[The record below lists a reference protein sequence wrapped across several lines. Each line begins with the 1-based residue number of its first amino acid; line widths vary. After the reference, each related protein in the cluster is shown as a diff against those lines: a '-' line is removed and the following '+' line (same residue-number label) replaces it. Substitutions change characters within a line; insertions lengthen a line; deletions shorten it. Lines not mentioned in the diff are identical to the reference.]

1 MPNFLEGLPK
11 EKVQLLYILKAAQ
24 AELTEQQFYQCAYEC
39 TGMNWFSF
47 HDVVGDLERNGDIV
61 YERRPFGACAYL
73 TEQGKM
79 TLSMFEK
86 GLTYSLRESID
97 GYLKRI
103 APQFR
108 EEREL
113 VSSDEPLQNGGLLVR
128 LKALEGERVL
138 LEIDLTVASLE
149 ESLTIRKNWQ
159 KQSAQLYDAI
169 YTTLTEKE
177 K

>member
-11 EKVQLLYILKAAQ
+11 EKVQLLYILGAAK
-24 AELTEQQFYQCAYEC
+24 AELTEQQFYQCACEC

-47 HDVVGDLERNGDIV
+47 HDVVGDLEENGDII

-73 TEQGKM
+73 TEQGKL
-79 TLSMFEK
+79 TLGMFER

-97 GYLKRI
+97 TYMKRV

-108 EEREL
+108 HEREL
-113 VSSDEPLQNGGLLVR
+113 VSSDEALPGGGLLVR

-138 LEIDLTVASLE
+138 LGIDMTVASLE
-149 ESLTIRKNWQ
+149 ESLTIRKNWE
-159 KQSAQLYDAI
+159 KNSSELYDAI
-169 YTTLTEKE
+169 YDTLTGKE

>member
-1 MPNFLEGLPK
+1 MPNFLDGLPK
-11 EKVQLLYILKAAQ
+11 EKVQLLYILNAAK

-47 HDVVGDLERNGDIV
+47 HDVVGDLEENGDIV

-73 TEQGKM
+73 TDQGKM
-79 TLSMFEK
+79 TLGLFER

-97 GYLKRI
+97 AYLKGI

-108 EEREL
+108 HEREL
-113 VSSDEPLQNGGLLVR
+113 VSSDEPLPGGGMLVK

-138 LEIDLTVASLE
+138 LEIDLSVASLE

-159 KQSAQLYDAI
+159 KHSTKLYDTI
-169 YTTLTEKE
+169 YDSLTEKE

>member
-47 HDVVGDLERNGDIV
+47 HDVVGDLEKNGDIV

-79 TLSMFEK
+79 TLGMFEK
-86 GLTYSLRESID
+86 GLTYSLRDSID

-113 VSSDEPLQNGGLLVR
+113 VSSDEPLPGGGMLVR

-138 LEIDLTVASLE
+138 LEIDLSVASLE

-159 KQSAQLYDAI
+159 KHSTGLYETI
-169 YTTLTEKE
+169 YDTLTEKE

>member
-11 EKVQLLYILKAAQ
+11 EKVQLLYILNAAQ
-24 AELTEQQFYQCAYEC
+24 AELTEQQFYQCAFEC

-47 HDVVGDLERNGDIV
+47 HDVVGDLEKNGAIV
-61 YERRPFGACAYL
+61 YKRRPFGACAYL
-73 TEQGKM
+73 TEQGRM
-79 TLSMFEK
+79 TLGMFEK

-97 GYLKRI
+97 GYMKRI

-108 EEREL
+108 QEREL
-113 VSSDEPLQNGGLLVR
+113 VSLDEPLPGGGLMVR

-138 LEIDLTVASLE
+138 LEIDMTVASME

-159 KQSAQLYDAI
+159 KHSTRLYDAI
-169 YTTLTEKE
+169 YDTLTGKE
-177 K
+177 E

>member
-11 EKVQLLYILKAAQ
+11 EKVQLLYILGAAQ
-24 AELTEQQFYQCAYEC
+24 AELTEQQFYQCAFEC

-47 HDVVGDLERNGDIV
+47 HDVVGDLEENGDIV

-79 TLSMFEK
+79 TLAMFEK

-108 EEREL
+108 QEREL
-113 VSSDEPLQNGGLLVR
+113 VSSDEPLPGGGMLVR

-138 LEIDLTVASLE
+138 LEIDLSVASLE

-159 KQSAQLYDAI
+159 KHSTGLYETI
-169 YTTLTEKE
+169 YDTLTEKE

>member
-11 EKVQLLYILKAAQ
+11 EKVQLLYILNAAK
-24 AELTEQQFYQCAYEC
+24 AELTEQQFYQCAFEC

-47 HDVVGDLERNGDIV
+47 HDVVGDLEKNGDIV
-61 YERRPFGACAYL
+61 YDRRPFGACAYL

-79 TLSMFEK
+79 TLGMFEK

-97 GYLKRI
+97 AYLKRI

-108 EEREL
+108 HEREL
-113 VSSDEPLQNGGLLVR
+113 VSSDKPLLGGGFLVR
-128 LKALEGERVL
+128 LKALEGDRVL

-159 KQSAQLYDAI
+159 QQSTRLYDTI
-169 YTTLTEKE
+169 YDTLTEKE

>member
-1 MPNFLEGLPK
+1 MTKLSH
-11 EKVQLLYILKAAQ
+11 YHA
-24 AELTEQQFYQCAYEC
+24 
-39 TGMNWFSF
+39 GMA
-47 HDVVGDLERNGDIV
+47 GEEI
-61 YERRPFGACAYL
+61 ACAYL
-73 TEQGKM
+73 TEQGRM

-113 VSSDEPLQNGGLLVR
+113 VSSDEPLPGGGMLVR

-138 LEIDLTVASLE
+138 LEIDLSVASLE

-159 KQSAQLYDAI
+159 KHSTGLYETI
-169 YTTLTEKE
+169 YDTLTEKE

>member
-11 EKVQLLYILKAAQ
+11 EKVQLLYILSAAKT
-24 AELTEQQFYQCAYEC
+24 ELTEQQFYQCAYEC

-47 HDVVGDLERNGDIV
+47 HDVVGDLEENGDIV

-73 TEQGKM
+73 TDQGKM
-79 TLSMFEK
+79 TLGMFER

-113 VSSDEPLQNGGLLVR
+113 VSSDEPLPGGGMLVR

-138 LEIDLTVASLE
+138 LEIDMTVASLE

-159 KQSAQLYDAI
+159 KHSTKLYDTI
-169 YTTLTEKE
+169 YDSLTEKE
-177 K
+177 

>member
-11 EKVQLLYILKAAQ
+11 EKVQLLYILNVAH
-24 AELTEQQFYQCAYEC
+24 AELTEQQFYQCAFEC

-47 HDVVGDLERNGDIV
+47 HDVVGDLEENGDIV

-79 TLSMFEK
+79 TLSLFEK

-97 GYLKRI
+97 AYLERT

-108 EEREL
+108 QEREL
-113 VSSDEPLQNGGLLVR
+113 VASDEPLPDGGFLVR

-138 LEIDLTVASLE
+138 LEIDMTVASLE

-159 KQSAQLYDAI
+159 DQSTQLYDTI
-169 YTTLTEKE
+169 YDTLTGKE

>member
-11 EKVQLLYILKAAQ
+11 EKVQLLYILKAAK
-24 AELTEQQFYQCAYEC
+24 AELMEQQFYQCAFEC

-47 HDVVGDLERNGDIV
+47 HDVVGELEKNGDIV
-61 YERRPFGACAYL
+61 CERRPFGACAYL

-79 TLSMFEK
+79 TLGMFER

-97 GYLKRI
+97 AYMQRT

-108 EEREL
+108 HEREL
-113 VSSDEPLQNGGLLVR
+113 VSSDEPLPGGGMLVR

-138 LEIDLTVASLE
+138 LEIDMTVASLE
-149 ESLTIRKNWQ
+149 ESLTIRKNW
-159 KQSAQLYDAI
+159 AQHSTRLFDTIYD
-169 YTTLTEKE
+169 TLTGKE
-177 K
+177 I

>member
-11 EKVQLLYILKAAQ
+11 EKVQLLYILSAAK
-24 AELTEQQFYQCAYEC
+24 AELTEQQFYQCAFEC

-47 HDVVGDLERNGDIV
+47 HDVVGDLEENGDIV

-73 TEQGKM
+73 TEQGRM
-79 TLSMFEK
+79 TLGMFEK

-97 GYLKRI
+97 EYLKRI

-108 EEREL
+108 QEREL
-113 VSSDEPLQNGGLLVR
+113 LSFDEPLTGRGMLVR

-138 LEIDLTVASLE
+138 LEIDMTVASLE

-159 KQSAQLYDAI
+159 RQYARLYDTI
-169 YTTLTEKE
+169 YDSLTEKE